1 MKKILGLD
9 LGVSS
14 IGWALIEVNDDNSL
28 SRIIA
33 MNSRIIP
40 DKDVQK
46 NADNFTKGKSIS
58 INKDRTI
65 ARTARKTYDRYILRR
80 KRLTQILREN
90 DMLPNEALI
99 KLPVLPLWQL
109 RANAATEG
117 QKVSLCE
124 LGRVLYHLNQKRGY
138 KSVKSEDDEAQQR
151 EYVQSVNNRYN
162 IIRNRNQTIGQY
174 FAKKLKESE
183 VLMPNGVFYTYRTKE
198 QVFPRKAYE
207 EEFDQIMQ
215 CQQKFY
221 PDILTDELVT
231 NLKRTIYYQ
240 RPLKS
245 CKHLVS
251 LCEFEKHTIVND
263 GKTITYA
270 PRVAPKSSPLSQ
282 VCKLW
287 EETNKIKLRNNQ
299 GEELY
304 ITQEQRDKIFHHL
317 DNVGTLKCAD
327 LYKILGISKKDGWWG
342 GKAIGKGL
350 QGNVTKFKI
359 REALEGT
366 SNCEELLRFNLE
378 IQENSYLNAETGE
391 LLDIVSPEFEKE
403 PLYRLW
409 HVLYSISDIDELR
422 KTLISQF
429 GIQDEDTLQK
439 LEKLDFRKDGYG
451 KKSSK
456 FMRRLLPYLQQGL
469 MYSEA
474 CDQIGVNHS
483 NSLTA
488 EENKNRTLI
497 TQIPLLK
504 KGELRQ
510 PVVEMIINQMI
521 NIVNAILAEYGTID
535 EIHVELARELK
546 QSKEERER
554 ADKLNKD
561 NEKRNKADAAKI
573 LENGLSPTANRIRK
587 YRMWDETLHQCIYC
601 GAHIKVTD
609 FLNGIDAEK
618 EHIIPKALLFDDSFA
633 NTTCSCRDCNKAK
646 GKQTAFDFMR
656 GQSPEHFN
664 AYKERIKNLHD
675 KKLISDKKYEYLLT
689 SYNDYLD
696 RKQKGEETDNDKRIW
711 EDFISRQL
719 RESQYIAKHARIIL
733 EQVCRNVYATSGS
746 VTATLR
752 KRWGYDN
759 ILHNLNLERYR
770 ADGKNSMVT
779 IAKEYGQH
787 EEERINDWNKRLDH
801 RHHAID
807 ALVIALTRHN
817 VIQRINTLNAQRD
830 AMTSE
835 VEAQSV
841 EWREK
846 YSLLDKWLQIQ
857 PHFPVEYVI
866 EKVSDILISFKKEKG
881 CTIYGKR
888 YSYKNGHKTLEQKH
902 ILVPRGSL
910 SERTLYGQISRYVP
924 GGKQEKH
931 IVTRYAIGVG
941 QGFLFSGKEKDLGKA
956 IENTLDSIVDK
967 AARKAIE
974 QRLNQG
980 FAEGDNYH
988 SNPKKALENLTN
1000 IQESPIYIDKYGHI
1014 PIKAVRCVT
1023 GSKTAIPIKY
1033 DENKS
1038 PIRFVEPGKNHH
1050 AAFYQDGNG
1059 NILEHIVTFTHAVER
1074 AKYRI
1079 PIIVTNTEAVWNQCF
1094 EQDLPQSFLNLLP
1107 PDKCTF
1113 KLSLQKQEMF
1123 ILGMPDELFDDA
1135 IKNNDYSTLSKYLYR
1150 VQNISKGDYVFRLHI
1165 DATNDKASECPNSK
1179 RSIRISKIETFFN
1192 LHPHKVRITIL
1203 GQITIL

>member
-14 IGWALIEVNDDNSL
+14 IGWALIEVNDDDSL
-28 SRIIA
+28 KGIIA
-33 MNSRIIP
+33 MNSRILSI
-40 DKDVQK
+40 DKDNVDEFNQGR
-46 NADNFTKGKSIS
+46 AIS
-58 INKDRTI
+58 LNKTRTQN
-65 ARTARKTYDRYILRR
+65 RTARKTYDRYILRR

-90 DMLPNEALI
+90 DMLPDESLI

-109 RANAATEG
+109 RANAATED

-124 LGRVLYHLNQKRGY
+124 LGRILYHLNQKRGY
-138 KSVKSEDDEAQQR
+138 KSVKSDDADSTQR
-151 EYVQSVNNRYN
+151 GYVQAVNNRYN
-162 IIRNRNQTIGQY
+162 IIREREQTIGQY
-174 FAKKLKESE
+174 FAEKLKESE
-183 VLMPNGVFYTYRTKE
+183 VQMPNGVFYTYRTKE

-251 LCEFEKHTIVND
+251 LCEFEKRTMVKD
-263 GKTITYA
+263 GKVITYA
-270 PRVAPKSSPLSQ
+270 PRVAPQSSPLSQ

-287 EETNKIKLRNNQ
+287 EETNNIKLRNKQ
-299 GEELY
+299 GEELF

-317 DNVGTLKCAD
+317 DNVGTLKCTD

-378 IQENSYLNAETGE
+378 IQEKSYLNAETGE

-409 HVLYSISDIDELR
+409 HVLYSISDINELR
-422 KTLISQF
+422 KVLISQC
-429 GIQDEDTLQK
+429 GIHDEDTLQK
-439 LEKLDFRKDGYG
+439 LVKLDFRKDGYG

-510 PVVEMIINQMI
+510 PIVEKIINQMI

-546 QSKEERER
+546 QSKDERER

-561 NEKRNKADAAKI
+561 NEKRNKANATKI
-573 LENGLSPTANRIRK
+573 AENGLFPTANRIRK
-587 YRMWDETLHQCIYC
+587 YKMWDETLHQCIYC
-601 GAHIKVTD
+601 GASINVTD

-656 GQSPEHFN
+656 SQSPEIFN
-664 AYKERIKNLHD
+664 AYKERIKKLHD
-675 KKLISDKKYEYLLT
+675 EKLISDKKYEYLLT
-689 SYNDYLD
+689 SYNDYLE
-696 RKQKGEETDNDKRIW
+696 RKQRGEETDNDKRIW

-719 RESQYIAKHARIIL
+719 RESQYIARYAKNIL
-733 EQVCRNVYATSGS
+733 EKVCYNVYGTSGNI
-746 VTATLR
+746 TASLR

-770 ADGKNSMVT
+770 KEERTSMVT
-779 IAKEYGQH
+779 ITSEYDQH

-830 AMTSE
+830 AMTSD
-835 VEAQSV
+835 VEAQSI

-857 PHFPVEYVI
+857 PHFTVSYVTEQI
-866 EKVSDILISFKKEKG
+866 SGSLVSFKQGKR
-881 CTIYGKR
+881 CAVYGKR
-888 YSYKNGHKTLEQKH
+888 YSYKHGHKTLEQEK
-902 ILVPRGSL
+902 IVIPRGPL
-910 SERTLYGQISRYVP
+910 SEGTLYGQISQYVS
-924 GGKQEKH
+924 GGQQEKH
-931 IVTRYAIGVG
+931 IVTKYKIGVG
-941 QGFLFSGKEKDLGKA
+941 MGHLFGGKENGKT
-956 IENTLDSIVDK
+956 IENILDSIVDK

-980 FAEGDNYH
+980 FSEGEDYH
-988 SNPKKALENLTN
+988 SNSKKALENIKNAQTT
-1000 IQESPIYIDKYGHI
+1000 PIYLDKWNNI
-1014 PIKAVRCVT
+1014 PIRSVRCKT
-1023 GSKTAIPIKY
+1023 GLSAVIPIKY
-1033 DENKS
+1033 NEQGE
-1038 PIRFVEPGKNHH
+1038 PIRFIKPGNNHH
-1050 AAFYQDGNG
+1050 VAFYQNEQGK
-1059 NILEHIVTFTHAVER
+1059 IIEHLVTFTHAVER
-1074 AKYRI
+1074 KKYGI
-1079 PIIVTNTEAVWNQCF
+1079 PIIIENTTNVWNQLINT
-1094 EQDLPQSFLNLLP
+1094 ELPQQFLKSLP
-1107 PDKCTF
+1107 PDGHTLKS
-1113 KLSLQKQEMF
+1113 SLQQNDMF
-1123 ILGMPDELFDDA
+1123 IMNMPNDLFIDA
-1135 IKNNDYSTLSKYLYR
+1135 IRNNDYATLSPYLYR
-1150 VQNISKGDYVFRLHI
+1150 VQSISHNDYWFRLHN
-1165 DATNDKASECPNSK
+1165 DTTNDKTNESSK
-1179 RSIRISKIETFFN
+1179 SLRCIRIQSLQTFYKYN
-1192 LHPHKVRITIL
+1192 PHKI
-1203 GQITIL
+1203 QITVLGHIRIL